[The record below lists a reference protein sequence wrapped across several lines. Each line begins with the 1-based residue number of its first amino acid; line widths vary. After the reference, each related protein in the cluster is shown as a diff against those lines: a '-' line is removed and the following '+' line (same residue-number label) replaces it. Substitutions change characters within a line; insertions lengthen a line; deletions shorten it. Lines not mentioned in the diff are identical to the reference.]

1 MRELKCGLNLP
12 SVIGQT
18 LSFLVA
24 NPRPSGI
31 SPRSRRPN
39 TPLPRRYSS
48 KPGIAVF
55 IGRHIFNRSFRNDV
69 NARAIPCC
77 GLISYL
83 PGATPIPRPGSICR
97 STITGSVNAN
107 VEPCPGCDST
117 QILPPCISMTRFDT
131 ASPRPVP
138 PGDSDCGDPSPAR
151 YVSQRAHHCAGVVAP
166 FRTPRHMQIDYRTGR
181 LVGISRHAHIY
192 ENTAIIATALD
203 INARLCVLGQR
214 CRCLVPAGW

>member
-1 MRELKCGLNLP
+1 MAFGACVWPVRTLRRSAVDGAAGKALRRAEMRELKCGLNLP

-31 SPRSRRPN
+31 GPRSRRPN

-83 PGATPIPRPGSICR
+83 LHRADVGAMSALGQKRTLRLISPMS
-97 STITGSVNAN
+97 A
-107 VEPCPGCDST
+107 
-117 QILPPCISMTRFDT
+117 LPPKAD
-131 ASPRPVP
+131 
-138 PGDSDCGDPSPAR
+138 
-151 YVSQRAHHCAGVVAP
+151 
-166 FRTPRHMQIDYRTGR
+166 ID
-181 LVGISRHAHIY
+181 
-192 ENTAIIATALD
+192 
-203 INARLCVLGQR
+203 
-214 CRCLVPAGW
+214 

>member
-31 SPRSRRPN
+31 GPRSRRPN

-83 PGATPIPRPGSICR
+83 LHRADVGAMS
-97 STITGSVNAN
+97 A
-107 VEPCPGCDST
+107 
-117 QILPPCISMTRFDT
+117 LPPKAD
-131 ASPRPVP
+131 
-138 PGDSDCGDPSPAR
+138 
-151 YVSQRAHHCAGVVAP
+151 
-166 FRTPRHMQIDYRTGR
+166 ID
-181 LVGISRHAHIY
+181 
-192 ENTAIIATALD
+192 
-203 INARLCVLGQR
+203 
-214 CRCLVPAGW
+214 